1 MSAKLTEKQKERF
14 SKVEAKLPEGYYYTL
29 HDEADAPK
37 YYADRVWGVSVCNDE
52 LDGGGAVGHVQNN
65 MHAHTTCAK
74 EHVALVRLLLN
85 RAAAALWHK
94 QPVWEG

>member
-1 MSAKLTEKQKERF
+1 MNSKLTKTQQERF
-14 SKVEAKLPEGYYYTL
+14 AKAEAKLPKGYYYHL

-37 YYADRVWGVSVCNDE
+37 YYAERVWGVSVLNDE
-52 LDGGGAVGHVQNN
+52 LDNGPLGHVQNN
-65 MHAHTTCAK
+65 MSGNTTCAD

-94 QPVWEG
+94 QPVWEVA